1 MKTLQKL
8 TLLLAS
14 TASMGSF
21 AAEFSF
27 DRPGTGFGTGITP
40 VGRLAWEQSLPTASY
55 NETVVDGAKARTVTL
70 NGDMLLRTGLS
81 PSLELQLGWDGPGW
95 SKTSYQGRHHEDHGL
110 GDVSIGLKKA
120 VDLDD
125 PKLAMAVLAQ
135 AKIATG
141 NDGFTEEKDIY
152 TLGSSL
158 EYQYNDLLNTS
169 MSMFYEVQDGKWAVT
184 AVPTLSYQLTDKWS
198 GFSEFVYRKQES
210 NPYEYSLGSG
220 VIYALNDRTQL
231 DASIGFKLDGD
242 DREYSAG
249 LGIAY
254 LF

>member
-1 MKTLQKL
+1 MKIFTKITLV
-8 TLLLAS
+8 LAS
-14 TASMGSF
+14 TVSMGSF

-27 DRPGTGFGTGITP
+27 DRPGAGFGTGITP
-40 VGRLAWEQSLPTASY
+40 VGRLAWEQSLPAASY
-55 NETVVDGAKARTVTL
+55 KQTVIDGAKQRTVTL

-81 PSLELQLGWDGPGW
+81 SSLELQLGWDGPAW
-95 SKTSYQGRHHEDHGL
+95 QRSSYKGKHTEEHGL

-120 VDLDD
+120 IDLDD

-141 NDGFTEEKDIY
+141 NDQFTEEKDIY

-158 EYQYNDLLNTS
+158 EYQYNDLVNTS
-169 MSMFYEVQDGKWAVT
+169 MSMFYEVQDGQWAVT

-210 NPYEYSLGSG
+210 SPYEYSLGSG
-220 VIYALNDRTQL
+220 VVYALNDRTQL
-231 DASIGFKLDGD
+231 DASVGVKLDGD
-242 DREYSAG
+242 DREYNAG